1 MPAKNAPLSMT
12 SRIRDL
18 VFWLSI
24 LTIPWAVGQKSA
36 ASDGVSLFRALHES
50 REELAVSRSD
60 ETVRAEL
67 ARLQK
72 ETGLSLASDQDGI
85 EIVSF
90 DKRTLIHGRKFF
102 GLSSWG
108 VISRDGTQIAARYFH
123 EHNFMLGIIRSDG
136 TNLREYPAVVPQD
149 ICWSNDKSKL
159 AVTVHNGSPNTPL
172 NIMDLQANVT
182 TEIDPTG
189 QLTTQCWS
197 PDDKNILYEADGSV
211 RIHEIGK
218 DRSSVRILAQ
228 GKFPTWSPDGN
239 WIAFLDRNTYYA
251 IHPNGQG
258 RKKLFHEGNTSSPVY
273 WSPDSRIVAY
283 VRFARFA
290 IDDVS
295 ELRVRR
301 LEDNSK
307 DWVAEGQIP
316 GGNFQWVTSP
326 ELLKQIETATAS
338 K

>member
-1 MPAKNAPLSMT
+1 VKKPVSVCLL
-12 SRIRDL
+12 L
-18 VFWLSI
+18 VM
-24 LTIPWAVGQKSA
+24 
-36 ASDGVSLFRALHES
+36 SLPVVAGPNRNES
-50 REELAVSRSD
+50 
-60 ETVRAEL
+60 VRAEL

-72 ETGLSLASDQDGI
+72 QTGLTLASVQNGI

-90 DKRTLIHGRKFF
+90 DKRILIHGRKFF

-108 VISRDGTQIAARYFH
+108 AISRDGTEIAARYLQ
-123 EHNFMLGIIRSDG
+123 EYSFMLGIFQSDG
-136 TNLREYPAVVPQD
+136 GNLREFPDVHPQD

-159 AVTVHNGSPNTPL
+159 AVTVHRGSSDTPL
-172 NIMDLQANVT
+172 NIMVLEANVT
-182 TEIDPTG
+182 TEIDPTA

-211 RIHEIGK
+211 RIHEIGQ
-218 DRSSVRILAQ
+218 DRSSIRVLAQ
-228 GKFPTWSPDGN
+228 GKSPTWSPDGN
-239 WIAFLDRNTYYA
+239 WIAFLDHNTYYA

-258 RKKLFHEGNTSSPVY
+258 RKKLFHDGNASSPLY

-283 VRFARFA
+283 VRLARFA

-301 LEDNSK
+301 LEDNSN

-316 GGNFQWVTSP
+316 GGNFQWVTNP
-326 ELLKQIETATAS
+326 QLLERVKSEATS
-338 K
+338 R